1 MSRETVMRETSYP
14 GNGPKPPW
22 LKIRVREGEASQE
35 VEKILR
41 GLHLHTVCEEA
52 TCPNR
57 MECFGSGTA
66 TFMVLGKNCTRNCRF
81 CDVNQDD
88 PEPVDTDEPAHVADA
103 VRRLNLRHVV
113 VTSVTRDDLPDGGAG
128 HFAEI
133 VRRVHAVNRDTAGRQ
148 VLVEVL
154 IPDFGGQEEPLR
166 LVAESGPDVLNHNV
180 ETVPR
185 LYNDVRPMA
194 DYRRSLTLLERA
206 KAVNGC
212 MITKSGIMAGLGGKD
227 EEVLAVLRNLRAAGC
242 DFLTIGQYLAP
253 SKGHYPVQEYV
264 HPDTF
269 EMYREKGLE
278 MGFRAVASGPFVRS
292 SYHAGEL
299 YRNVESSD
307 C

>member
-1 MSRETVMRETSYP
+1 VT
-14 GNGPKPPW
+14 
-22 LKIRVREGEASQE
+22 
-35 VEKILR
+35 
-41 GLHLHTVCEEA
+41 
-52 TCPNR
+52 
-57 MECFGSGTA
+57 
-66 TFMVLGKNCTRNCRF
+66 
-81 CDVNQDD
+81 QDD
-88 PEPVDTDEPAHVADA
+88 PEPVDPEEPAHVADA

-133 VRRVHAVNRDTAGRQ
+133 VRRIHALDQNSSGRK

-154 IPDFGGQEEPLR
+154 IPDFGGRREPLQ
-166 LVAESGPDVLNHNV
+166 LVVDSEPDVLNHNV

-185 LYNDVRPMA
+185 LYDDVRPMA
-194 DYRRSLTLLERA
+194 DYRRSLTLLERG
-206 KAVNGC
+206 KAMNCG
-212 MITKSGIMAGLGGKD
+212 MTTKSGIMAGLGETD
-227 EEVLAVLRNLRAAGC
+227 EEVLAVLRDLRTAGC

-253 SKGHYPVQEYV
+253 STRHYPVQEYV